1 MLLANARLGGLA
13 LVTALTV
20 SLAGLAGAPVA
31 SAALGSNQ
39 FDAEVVR
46 LVNVE
51 RAKRRL
57 PKVIAVPYLTIKARK
72 WSKVMASGNG
82 SAKFKHASKATIR
95 ADHKAALC
103 TGSWSENIYFAT
115 GRVPDPKSVVA
126 AYMSSAGHRG
136 TILKKSFRYMASGS
150 ALGST
155 SVYNTQRFA
164 ESCDTRSKVTGW
176 STKQSITV
184 KRAAKDTI
192 KVTGSKRVVALQKY
206 TSKKWVTV
214 KKFTTNS
221 AGKVTITFPAS
232 KSTKKVK
239 YRTLVAA
246 NSKYRATKSKTKI
259 LTYKKPSKVVGW
271 STKQTITAQK
281 TAKDTI
287 KATGSKRIVTLQKHT
302 GKKWRTV
309 KTFTTN
315 SAGKVKIAFPVSSS
329 AKKIKYRAVVSAQA
343 KYSATT
349 SKTKVLTYAK

>member
-164 ESCDTRSKVTGW
+164 ESCDT
-176 STKQSITV
+176 
-184 KRAAKDTI
+184 
-192 KVTGSKRVVALQKY
+192 
-206 TSKKWVTV
+206 
-214 KKFTTNS
+214 
-221 AGKVTITFPAS
+221 
-232 KSTKKVK
+232 
-239 YRTLVAA
+239 
-246 NSKYRATKSKTKI
+246 
-259 LTYKKPSKVVGW
+259 PSKVVGW

>member
-246 NSKYRATKSKTKI
+246 NSKY
-259 LTYKKPSKVVGW
+259 SKVVGW